1 MFNNFKEDT
10 RKVLMNAKLEMQE
23 LKHPYIGSEHLLL
36 SILKNKNEVSERL
49 KDFGLT
55 YDIFKSEII
64 KLVGVGK
71 NKSTCLLYTPL
82 LKRVMESAMIDSRE
96 NNNGNVTINHLFA
109 ALLEEGEG
117 VAIRVMLGLDI
128 DLDALY
134 DEFSS
139 KIIKFRKNEKLEVDE
154 IGVDLTKKALNKEI
168 DRVVGRENEIRKI
181 LEILSRKKKNN
192 PILIGD
198 AGVGKTAI
206 VEELAYLIVTGDV
219 PINLKNKRIISID
232 MASAVAG
239 TKYRGEFEERINKM
253 LKELEDNDDIILF
266 IDEIHTIVGAGG
278 AEGAIDA
285 SNIFK
290 PALARNKMRLIG
302 ATTTEEYKKF
312 IENDKALDRRFQKV
326 NIKEPNDKELK
337 KILLNIKKSYEDYHH
352 VIIDNKLLG
361 EIITLSNKYIQN
373 RKQPDKA
380 IDILDEVCAY
390 VSLKEN
396 KEIKKYNELNKELK
410 DIIDTKKKEI
420 LHNNFKK
427 ATDLKLKEN
436 KLMDKINKLELEIC
450 KEKNNNVVELKDIVK
465 IVSEKA
471 NIPIYKRDNKDKK
484 DILDL
489 KNKLSKSII
498 GQDDAILELIK
509 IYKQIK
515 LNFKDDNP
523 CSILFVGPS
532 GVGKT
537 KMAKM
542 FAKNISRSVIKLD
555 MSEYSESHS
564 ISKLIGS
571 PAGYVGY
578 SDSKNIFD
586 KIKDNPF
593 SVIILDELEKAHNNI
608 ISLFLSILDEGV
620 VHDAK
625 GELINFKNTI
635 IIMTSNVGYL
645 KDSIGFNKLGRD
657 NLKENFSISFINRID
672 NIVHFNGMN
681 KKMIKTIIN
690 NNISKLKEKYCDI
703 KITVSKDVIEEIIE
717 LSNYEVSGARKIEK
731 IIKKYLEDR
740 IVSNIIENVDEID
753 IKSLKKEQL
762 N

>member
-523 CSILFVGPS
+523 YSILFVGPS

-571 PAGYVGY
+571 PAGYIGY

-657 NLKENFSISFINRID
+657 NLKENFSIPFINRID

>member
-523 CSILFVGPS
+523 YSILFVGPS

-657 NLKENFSISFINRID
+657 NLKENFSIPFINRID